1 MLLLLSPNERCAKS
15 NDKAPKERSTAGT
28 SDVKIPEPDKP
39 LPAFLRFLSP
49 DFPFLANMLLIVKR
63 SDVFF
68 YLRMP
73 IKDKEMSLG
82 ALLRFDVPPT
92 KSKVICLTLSF
103 FGTQLSLNPKR
114 NYSSNAHEGAA

>member
-68 YLRMP
+68 YLRVP
-73 IKDKEMSLG
+73 IEDKEMSLG
-82 ALLRFDVPPT
+82 AACFALMFRRRNQ
-92 KSKVICLTLSF
+92 KSFVTVDAWLNGHY
-103 FGTQLSLNPKR
+103 FGSQ
-114 NYSSNAHEGAA
+114 